1 MSYPKK
7 LKSTLQHYELLD
19 QVFKEIEHG
28 RIMGPF
34 DQLLLANVHLSPL
47 GFVPKS
53 KRGGGGRII
62 THVLYPVSVR
72 LSFRIDLKLCTFQY
86 GFRISLLTT
95 FVNR

>member
-53 KRGGGGRII
+53 KRGGGAHYHTCII
-62 THVLYPVSVR
+62 PSVS
-72 LSFRIDLKLCTFQY
+72 
-86 GFRISLLTT
+86 
-95 FVNR
+95 